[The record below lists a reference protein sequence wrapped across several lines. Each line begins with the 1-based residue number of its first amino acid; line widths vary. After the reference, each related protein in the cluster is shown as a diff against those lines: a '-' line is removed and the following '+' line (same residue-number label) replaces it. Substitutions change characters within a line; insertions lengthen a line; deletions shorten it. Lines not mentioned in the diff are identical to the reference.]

1 MITRFYG
8 NSRSRHSNTPVTSYH
23 LYAYNST
30 SKQFLLIEN
39 NKFIIRETSHTLKS
53 ALKATHNTPKHLNSF
68 FGLKEPAH
76 SDVNFNDLKAK
87 VEVLIK
93 DIQNA
98 DLNKFPD

>member
-1 MITRFYG
+1 M
-8 NSRSRHSNTPVTSYH
+8 SYIN
-23 LYAYNST
+23 AYNPT
-30 SKQFLLIEN
+30 SQQLLLIQK
-39 NKFIIRETSHTLKS
+39 NKFIIRETSHALKS
-53 ALKATHNTPKHLNSF
+53 ALKATQNTPSHLNSF

-76 SDVNFNDLKAK
+76 SDVNFKDLKAK